1 MLGAAETTPS
11 GAAIHYAI
19 LSAIVDRGTAPG
31 VEQLAAQLGCS
42 VEQTAAALRS
52 LADDHGVVLHPDSAR
67 IWVAHP
73 FSLAPTGFLVRQAER
88 SWWGNCA
95 WCSLGIAALLGG
107 AVTITTTLGLEDR
120 QVTIHVG
127 NDGIAERDLLVHF
140 PVPMTNAWDNV
151 LYTCSTM
158 LVFDGD
164 AAVADW
170 CQRHGVAKGDMR
182 PIDQVWRFARE
193 WYGRHL
199 DRDWRKWTADEARAM
214 FARHGLDGPI
224 WDLPASDGRF

>member
-1 MLGAAETTPS
+1 MSDAAEATPS
-11 GAAIHYAI
+11 GAAIHYEI
-19 LSAIVDRGTAPG
+19 LSAIVNRGYAPG
-31 VEQLAAQLGCS
+31 VEELAATFDCAS
-42 VEQTAAALRS
+42 ETVEASLRS
-52 LADDHGVVLHPDSAR
+52 LADDHGVVLHPGSAR

-73 FSLAPTGFLVRQAER
+73 FSLAPTGFLVRQADR

-120 QVTIHVG
+120 QVTIHVAD
-127 NDGIAERDLLVHF
+127 DGVAEHDLLVHF
-140 PVPMTNAWDNV
+140 PVPMANAWDNV

-170 CQRHGVAKGDMR
+170 CRRHGVAKGDVR
-182 PIDQVWRFARE
+182 PIEQVWRFASE

-224 WDLPASDGRF
+224 WEMPAAGSRF